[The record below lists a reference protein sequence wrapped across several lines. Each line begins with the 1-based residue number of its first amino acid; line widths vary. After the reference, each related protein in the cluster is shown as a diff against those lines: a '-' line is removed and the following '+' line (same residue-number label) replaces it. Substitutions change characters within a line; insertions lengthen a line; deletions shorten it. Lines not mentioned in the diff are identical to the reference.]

1 MAVAVPVEWTVPLS
15 RIRCCGVCF
24 LGVFFIYAA
33 FNFILTRVGG
43 EIFFKT
49 IARGCVA
56 RGPHVV
62 EEHHWQKPLRRRVS
76 DVAC

>member
-1 MAVAVPVEWTVPLS
+1 MGFVFWV
-15 RIRCCGVCF
+15 F
-24 LGVFFIYAA
+24 LFFNAA